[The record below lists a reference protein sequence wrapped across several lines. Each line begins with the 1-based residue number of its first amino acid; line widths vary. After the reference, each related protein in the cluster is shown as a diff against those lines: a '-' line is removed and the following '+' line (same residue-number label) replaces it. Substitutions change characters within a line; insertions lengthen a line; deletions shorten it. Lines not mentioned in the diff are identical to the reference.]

1 MAKIKRFFKE
11 EEGLEMSEYG
21 LMGAMICLVVIA
33 AVLFLRDAI
42 ANALN
47 GIGTQINS
55 SGS

>member
-21 LMGAMICLVVIA
+21 LMGALICLVVIA